1 MIETAIKL
9 LREQQSKAEKW
20 STVWVVAEQLMDIC
34 REEPRCAELI
44 AKDLENK
51 DMSIVEAEKQIKALA
66 DAKRGKNVSC
76 VGVSPR
82 EAENA
87 LRKFYGLPP
96 REELP
101 AEPAPAQVE
110 SVTFRLAD
118 FLGGDA

>member
-1 MIETAIKL
+1 MIDTAISL

-20 STVWVVAEQLMDIC
+20 STVWTVAEQLMDIC

-51 DMSIVEAEKQIKALA
+51 DMCIAEAEKQIKDLA
-66 DAKRGKNVSC
+66 DAKQRGKGDSC

-101 AEPAPAQVE
+101 AEPAPAE
-110 SVTFRLAD
+110 GVTFRLSD

>member
-1 MIETAIKL
+1 MIDTAISL

-20 STVWVVAEQLMDIC
+20 STVWTVAEQLMDIC
-34 REEPRCAELI
+34 REDSRCAALI

-66 DAKRGKNVSC
+66 DAKHGKGADC
-76 VGVSPR
+76 VAVSPR

-87 LRKFYGLPP
+87 LRKFYGLPT
-96 REELP
+96 RDELP
-101 AEPAPAQVE
+101 AEPAPAE
-110 SVTFRLAD
+110 GVTFRLSD